1 MAHSIPRGHGT
12 VRIRARLH
20 EVSGTRGKTWF
31 FSYNL
36 RGRRVRSRRFK
47 DRDVAQ
53 FEIRKLEDEYE
64 ARTPYQAT
72 TLTRAELNDAQGAFL
87 TLRDNK
93 INKTLGEI
101 VSWYATKGPRCA
113 PITVA
118 DAIDKFRASLGTRGR
133 RGRTVQDYRLMLGRL
148 AKSSLGPRQLT
159 ELTTED
165 FQLYLK
171 VPSWGTIARWHH
183 RQMASSLYLWAK
195 RQKPPL
201 ATENPLDQ
209 IEKMTKAGLRKVL
222 RAPAVI
228 APADA
233 KAWLQAAGKSPH
245 LPFLVLSF
253 FAGMRRT
260 EIEEF
265 AKLPQG
271 GWPQI
276 SFDAGSIDIPPEVG
290 KEGKRVINMHPTLVK
305 WLRWLKRHKRIQ
317 FIAPNKNKSL
327 RALKRLVFPPAGDG
341 TPHRLAKAAN
351 LARHSYISYSLR
363 LPGASFAAVA
373 MNAGNTEQIIREYY
387 NGLQVTSKQSH
398 EYWSLTPDTL
408 NLSGNC

>member
-1 MAHSIPRGHGT
+1 
-12 VRIRARLH
+12 
-20 EVSGTRGKTWF
+20 
-31 FSYNL
+31 
-36 RGRRVRSRRFK
+36 
-47 DRDVAQ
+47 
-53 FEIRKLEDEYE
+53 
-64 ARTPYQAT
+64 
-72 TLTRAELNDAQGAFL
+72 
-87 TLRDNK
+87 
-93 INKTLGEI
+93 
-101 VSWYATKGPRCA
+101 
-113 PITVA
+113 
-118 DAIDKFRASLGTRGR
+118 
-133 RGRTVQDYRLMLGRL
+133 
-148 AKSSLGPRQLT
+148 
-159 ELTTED
+159 
-165 FQLYLK
+165 
-171 VPSWGTIARWHH
+171 
-183 RQMASSLYLWAK
+183 
-195 RQKPPL
+195 
-201 ATENPLDQ
+201 
-209 IEKMTKAGLRKVL
+209 
-222 RAPAVI
+222 
-228 APADA
+228 
-233 KAWLQAAGKSPH
+233 
-245 LPFLVLSF
+245 
-253 FAGMRRT
+253 MRRT